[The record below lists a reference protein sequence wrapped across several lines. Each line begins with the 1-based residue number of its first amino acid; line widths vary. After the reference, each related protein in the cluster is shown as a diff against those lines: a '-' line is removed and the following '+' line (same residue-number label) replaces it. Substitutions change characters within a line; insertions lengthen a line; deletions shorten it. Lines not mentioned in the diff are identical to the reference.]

1 MQNGDVMAETADQ
14 DSQILLVEDDIDDA
28 NLIKRIIYR
37 APISVDVHIC
47 SNGQEALDHLS
58 ECEAAAK
65 GKLPDLI
72 LLDMN
77 MPVMNGTEFLKALR
91 SHSTLKGLPICV
103 FTTSQ
108 DEAVIK
114 AAYEDGANVVVS
126 KVASLEGMR
135 KVVETIVNFW
145 FSTAKHYYVE

>member
-1 MQNGDVMAETADQ
+1 MQNSDDRTQTADQ
-14 DSQILLVEDDIDDA
+14 DSQILLVEDDVDDA
-28 NLIKRIIYR
+28 MLIKRIIYR

-47 SNGQEALDHLS
+47 VNGQEALDHLL
-58 ECEAAAK
+58 ECEAASD

-77 MPVMNGTEFLKALR
+77 MPVMNGTEFLRAMR
-91 SHSTLKGLPICV
+91 SHPTLKALPICV

-114 AAYEDGANVVVS
+114 SAYEDGANVVVS